1 MLAKDSDLRIYPK
14 FHGKLRQFLFFNLVL
29 YFWLEPQEF
38 SFLTWAYLFI
48 HSTVVTVAIP

>member
-14 FHGKLRQFLFFNLVL
+14 FHRKLRQFLFFNLVL